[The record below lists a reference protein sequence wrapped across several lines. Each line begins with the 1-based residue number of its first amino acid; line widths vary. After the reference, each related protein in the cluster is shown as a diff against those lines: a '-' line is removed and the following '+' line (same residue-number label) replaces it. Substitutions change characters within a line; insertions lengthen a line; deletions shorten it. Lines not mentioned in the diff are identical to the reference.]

1 MSDNVSLK
9 EELDNINIRYNKYW
23 CTSHHSTA
31 ETLMYINEQLKAI
44 NNVTKIITG
53 TTLVGNMNITYDY
66 KNITCDSNGNI
77 IEKDSDDI
85 LIDLDD
91 KPYESVSE
99 IDMPMNSVTI
109 LNREMDAWGIP
120 KNYMCREIVFQLV
133 DMVENGEIEPTD
145 CLTYE
150 QFKTVIGKLASLMN
164 VSYNSITAGI
174 NALVRKADF
183 SKSIVF
189 KDFNNVMTDKHD
201 VLSRFIAFIAGN
213 AYD

>member
-9 EELDNINIRYNKYW
+9 EELNNINIRYNEYW
-23 CTSHHSTA
+23 STA
-31 ETLMYINEQLKAI
+31 YHSISEMLVYINEQLRSI
-44 NNVTKIITG
+44 NKVTKIITG
-53 TTLVGNMNITYDY
+53 TTIVGNY
-66 KNITCDSNGNI
+66 KNIAYDNKGDI
-77 IEKDSDDI
+77 VKKDNDI
-85 LIDLDD
+85 FIDLND
-91 KPYESVSE
+91 KTHESVSE

-174 NALVRKADF
+174 NALVKKADF
-183 SKSIVF
+183 SKSIIF

-201 VLSRFIAFIAGN
+201 VLSRFIAFIANN